1 MLLHL
6 VRKEL
11 LDHLLSL
18 RFAIACGVCLL
29 VFLLSSLV
37 LTRDYREAASTWAM
51 NESIHRNA
59 ILQITELTMLSQGI
73 SVDRPPNPLSILVR
87 GQMPQL
93 TESVKVQPGGQ
104 LDFTEAYEQNPVIPL
119 FPQVDFVFGVGI
131 VMSLLALA
139 FGYDAVAG
147 ERESGVLKVLMSYPV
162 PRDQVLLGKWIG
174 GYLALVAPFLTA
186 FLASLVLMVLFP
198 EVQPTLDTTLGV
210 LGLLVLA
217 LLYLAAIYSLGLFV
231 SCRVSLSSTA
241 ITVLLLIWVVLIL
254 ALPNMAP
261 YVAERIAPI
270 PSRESVERERT
281 EIQQATQ
288 KRMMEL
294 WQQEMQ
300 RTSGRGGF
308 SMNDSLRARIDA
320 LQKEAEAEMKKV
332 EDGYAAQVAGQ
343 SRLAGI
349 VARFSPLA
357 SFELTAFDLAGAGID
372 QERRFVESLKTYAKT
387 WQEYSTR
394 KQEAF
399 RRFFMERQ
407 QTAARTSGSAPDISE
422 LRNELQ
428 KVSKT
433 DLSDYPR
440 YGFTYMPFA
449 DRLGLAWGDFL
460 LLLVWNV
467 VFFMLAYLS
476 FVRQDVQ

>member
-37 LTRDYREAASTWAM
+37 LVRDYREAASTYAM
-51 NESIHRNA
+51 NQVVHRNA
-59 ILQITELTMLSQGI
+59 VLQTTEIQGLWEGVN
-73 SVDRPPNPLSILVR
+73 VDRPPNPLSILVR
-87 GQMPQL
+87 GLMPQL
-93 TESVKVQPGGQ
+93 TESVKVQFGGN
-104 LDFTEAYEQNPVIPL
+104 LDFAEAYEQNPVIPL

-162 PRDQVLLGKWIG
+162 PRDLVLLGKWLG
-174 GYLALVAPFLTA
+174 GYLALVAPFLVA

-198 EVQPTLDTTLGV
+198 EVQPTSDTTLGV
-210 LGLLVLA
+210 LALLGLA
-217 LLYLAAIYSLGLFV
+217 LLYLAAIYSLGLLV

-261 YVAERIAPI
+261 YVAARITPI
-270 PSRESVERERT
+270 PSRESVERERV
-281 EIQQATQ
+281 EVQQAMQ
-288 KRMMEL
+288 KRAEAMWRE
-294 WQQEMQ
+294 EMQ
-300 RTSGRGGF
+300 RSGGRGF
-308 SMNDSLRARIDA
+308 SVSDSLRAKFEA
-320 LQKEAEAEMKKV
+320 MQKEAEAAVQKV
-332 EDGYAAQVAGQ
+332 EDSYAAKLAGQ
-343 SRLAGI
+343 SRLAGV
-349 VARFSPLA
+349 VARLSPLA

-372 QERRFVESLKTYAKT
+372 QERRFVESLKTYGKT
-387 WQEYSTR
+387 WQEYSEK
-394 KQEAF
+394 KQEAW
-399 RRFFMERQ
+399 RRYIEQKQKESKDGM
-407 QTAARTSGSAPDISE
+407 ISFNMAE
-422 LRNELQ
+422 MNQFNKL
-428 KVSKT
+428 
-433 DLSDYPR
+433 DLGDYPR
-440 YGFTYMPFA
+440 YGFAYMPFG
-449 DRLGLAWGDFL
+449 DRLGLAWGDLL

-476 FVRQDVQ
+476 FVRRDVQ